1 MNIRYPIYE
10 GVYRILTFCMSTSL
24 SSATNLFNMEFV
36 SPRLTILM
44 SLFFESKSNHFR
56 TLKIISMKFFIHTYK

>member
-1 MNIRYPIYE
+1 MNLNI
-10 GVYRILTFCMSTSL
+10 STSL

-44 SLFFESKSNHFR
+44 SLFFEPKSNHFR
-56 TLKIISMKFFIHTYK
+56 TLKIISMKFFIHSYK